1 LKQGVDLL
9 FFAFSD
15 VFAQGENHLRT
26 AGLGRA
32 HRRILYFVSRNP
44 GLSVTE
50 LLSILKIKKQSLNR
64 ALNELLESG
73 YVERKAGMQDRRT
86 RQLKLTAKG
95 VALETAIWDAQRPR
109 LVRAF
114 RDAGPDAVE
123 GFRRVLTGLAG
134 PERTRKTSGSTR

>member
-1 LKQGVDLL
+1 ML

-15 VFAQGENHLRT
+15 VFAQGEQHLRA

-50 LLSILKIKKQSLNR
+50 LLAILKIKKQSLNR
-64 ALNELLESG
+64 ALNELLAAG
-73 YVERKAGMQDRRT
+73 YVERRAGMQDRRT
-86 RQLKLTAKG
+86 RQLKLTARG
-95 VALETAIWDAQRPR
+95 IALESAIWDAQRPR

-123 GFRRVLTGLAG
+123 GFRRVLSGLAG
-134 PERTRKTSGSTR
+134 PERARKTHGTPR